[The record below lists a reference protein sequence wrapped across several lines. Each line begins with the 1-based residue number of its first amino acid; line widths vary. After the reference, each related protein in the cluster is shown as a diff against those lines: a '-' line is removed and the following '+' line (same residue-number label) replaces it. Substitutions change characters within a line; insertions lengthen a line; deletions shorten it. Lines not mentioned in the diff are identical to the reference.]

1 MAKCSSVLAVAGIS
15 VTGPWMIGLFILLTQ
30 FFMWFYNGPINSVL
44 VNCVP
49 SALRARAFSFSILCI
64 HLLGDAV
71 SPFVVGLLS
80 DWTGNL
86 ILAISVV
93 PVTLLLG
100 TLVWLY
106 GWRTLKPEAA
116 T

>member
-1 MAKCSSVLAVAGIS
+1 MAVASVLSVLGIMATGKWSIAVLI
-15 VTGPWMIGLFILLTQ
+15 LFTQ

-71 SPFVVGLLS
+71 SPLVVGAIS
-80 DWTGNL
+80 DATGNL
-86 ILAISVV
+86 LLAMTLV
-93 PVTLLLG
+93 PVALVLG

-106 GWRTLKPEAA
+106 AWRTLPQEAA
-116 T
+116 